1 MRTCSKTGERMTAG
15 YVVDH
20 GADLF
25 YFSDEKYL
33 IEHLRSLNWI
43 DADGNEVSFDHDE
56 DLMDYFYA
64 EEYFYYTTFDDDDN
78 YDEYEEI

>member
-1 MRTCSKTGERMTAG
+1 MRVCSKTGERMTSG

-25 YFSDEKYL
+25 HFSDEKYL
-33 IEHLRSLNWI
+33 IEHLRLLNWI
-43 DADGNEVSFDHDE
+43 DADGNEVRFDHDK

-64 EEYFYYTTFDDDDN
+64 EEYFYYTTFDDEDD